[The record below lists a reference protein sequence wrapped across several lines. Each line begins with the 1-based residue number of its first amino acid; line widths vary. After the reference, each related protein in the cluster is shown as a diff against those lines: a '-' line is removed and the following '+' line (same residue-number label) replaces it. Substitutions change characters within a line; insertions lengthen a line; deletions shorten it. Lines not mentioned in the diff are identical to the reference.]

1 MTSSVLSFEEEAQVK
16 EAGFYFQELS
26 ATDGITTNVIADHL
40 ADEIILFEKE
50 GMEKLVGMLGE
61 TWDEESKGEDIARD
75 VEILSSYLDILEV
88 AILQDLPDATTLL
101 SLVERRIQEGQA
113 LSQERLLRE
122 EKEEEDLED

>member
-16 EAGFYFQELS
+16 EAGFYFEELS
-26 ATDGITTNVIADHL
+26 TTNVIADHL

-61 TWDEESKGEDIARD
+61 TWDEESKGEEIARD

-113 LSQERLLRE
+113 LSQERLLCE